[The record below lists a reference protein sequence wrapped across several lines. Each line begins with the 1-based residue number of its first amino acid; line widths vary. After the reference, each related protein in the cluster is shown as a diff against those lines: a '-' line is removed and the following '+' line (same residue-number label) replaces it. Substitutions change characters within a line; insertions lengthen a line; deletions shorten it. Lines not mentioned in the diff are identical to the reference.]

1 MNGHH
6 LSSTT
11 AFTRQHARKPSTPPN
26 RPNPLC
32 FTPPNGRD
40 WKIRMKLFSGNLKKE
55 PHNSYNKQK
64 ESLLQN
70 NLRLYTMD

>member
-11 AFTRQHARKPSTPPN
+11 DFTRQHARKPSTPPN

-40 WKIRMKLFSGNLKKE
+40 WKIRMQLYFNGNLK
-55 PHNSYNKQK
+55 
-64 ESLLQN
+64 
-70 NLRLYTMD
+70 RYTQVELGTYTDSTKTKCTKFC